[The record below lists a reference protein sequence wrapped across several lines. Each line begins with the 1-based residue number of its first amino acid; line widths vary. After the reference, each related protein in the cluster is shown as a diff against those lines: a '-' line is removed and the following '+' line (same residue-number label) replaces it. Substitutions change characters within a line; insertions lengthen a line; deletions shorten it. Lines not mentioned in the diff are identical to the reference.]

1 MSRAFAKEYDD
12 QWLGD
17 VEPTVIA
24 LALYLTRENGGV
36 WVIETKSFKGKSGHT
51 VHEMSNGLCYR
62 LDNDGR
68 WQVELD
74 Y

>member
-17 VEPTVIA
+17 VEASLPA
-24 LALYLTRENGGV
+24 LMVYLTRENGGQRTYE
-36 WVIETKSFKGKSGHT
+36 IKTHSDAKGRQI
-51 VHEMSNGLCYR
+51 HEMSNGLSYT
-62 LDNDGR
+62 LDDNNR
-68 WQVELD
+68 WQVVLD

>member
-17 VEPTVIA
+17 VEPTVSA
-24 LALYLTRENGGV
+24 LALYLTRENGGTRV
-36 WVIETKSFKGKSGHT
+36 TEIKSYRNPQGQE
-51 VHEMSNGLCYR
+51 VHEMSNGLNYS

-68 WQVELD
+68 WQVLLD
-74 Y
+74 

>member
-17 VEPTVIA
+17 VEPTVSA
-24 LALYLTRENGGV
+24 LSLYLTRENGGV
-36 WVIETKSFKGKSGHT
+36 RISEIKSFQNKSGQT
-51 VHEMSNGLCYR
+51 VHEMSNGLSYM

-68 WQVELD
+68 WQVLLD
-74 Y
+74 